1 MRLALGGQQV
11 PHLEFVSLT
20 DCSLPGCLD
29 TGSSGLGE
37 DKTVLP
43 N

>member
-20 DCSLPGCLD
+20 DCSLPGCLQPD
-29 TGSSGLGE
+29 TQEGWTLE
-37 DKTVLP
+37 AVV
-43 N
+43 